1 MQIPLTTLA
10 GSKVRFTVFDAFAP
24 IAGGFLG
31 GAAGAV
37 SVLLMQIVNLFIHG
51 ASTADAGTIIRLF
64 PTMFAAVYFG
74 KKTKINIVLPL
85 VALVAFNLHPV
96 GRSVWF
102 YSLFWLIPIVCYFFQ
117 ERFLLAR
124 SLGATFSA
132 HAVGGALWVY
142 FFPLSKAMW
151 TSLIPVVLAERLLF
165 AAGIVVAYVA
175 MNNLFSYVNGKEI
188 ITYRFPV
195 NEKYV
200 WRLASL

>member
-1 MQIPLTTLA
+1 MFSRRKESILFLILFTLLGFLVLQIPLTTLA

-102 YSLFWLIPIVCYFFQ
+102 YSLFWLIPIVCYFF
-117 ERFLLAR
+117 
-124 SLGATFSA
+124 
-132 HAVGGALWVY
+132 
-142 FFPLSKAMW
+142 PLSKAMW